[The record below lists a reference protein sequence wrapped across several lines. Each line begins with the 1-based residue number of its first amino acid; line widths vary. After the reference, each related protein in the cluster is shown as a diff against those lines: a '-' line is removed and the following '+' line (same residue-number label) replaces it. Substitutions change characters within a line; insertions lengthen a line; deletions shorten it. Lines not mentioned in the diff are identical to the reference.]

1 MCCSCMA
8 DIQKLKIKQTQ
19 LKFVKFKI
27 IMISSTFTINN
38 YLNTLIFQNIEK
50 RFPNR
55 FGIFQ

>member
-38 YLNTLIFQNIEK
+38 YLNTLIFQNKEK